1 MVTDAG
7 PAQLRDGKVTGSSF
21 SFAATVPY
29 GGQNLD
35 ITVNGTVTGNQI
47 SGTITSPVG
56 DVPFAGTKNP

>member
-1 MVTDAG
+1 M
-7 PAQLRDGKVTGSSF
+7 TGSSF